1 MVWTQIDRF
10 KVSLLSGQLLLNR
23 HLNKVIIIISIIID
37 AFSMS
42 MKTKL
47 NENTLLCVDI
57 ALVWTEDLNA
67 SKGMRF
73 QTKTH

>member
-1 MVWTQIDRF
+1 MWTQIDRF
-10 KVSLLSGQLLLNR
+10 KVSLLSGQLLPNR
-23 HLNKVIIIISIIID
+23 HLNKVIIVIID

-42 MKTKL
+42 TKTKL

-57 ALVWTEDLNA
+57 DLVWTEGLNA